1 MKPIRPLALAFVA
14 TTVLLVTGLTTAT
27 AGASSDDP
35 PKPARPAAP
44 GVAVPLSQHY
54 QISGTTVTIPAGGF
68 AFASVNCPS
77 GLVPTGGGG
86 RTSSTSTF
94 LTHSAPTATGW
105 EIGVRNTSTG
115 QASAYA
121 YVVCT
126 AP

>member
-1 MKPIRPLALAFVA
+1 MKPIRPLALAVVA
-14 TTVLLVTGLTTAT
+14 TAVLVVTGSTTAT

-35 PKPARPAAP
+35 PKPAPPAGP
-44 GVAVPLSQHY
+44 GVAAPLSQHF
-54 QISGTTVTIPAGGF
+54 QISGPRVTIPAGGF
-68 AFASVNCPS
+68 AFATANCPS

-94 LTHSAPTATGW
+94 ITDSAPTAAGW
-105 EIGVRNTSTG
+105 EVGVRNTSAG
-115 QASAYA
+115 EASAYA

>member
-1 MKPIRPLALAFVA
+1 MKPIRPVALAVVA
-14 TTVLLVTGLTTAT
+14 TAVLLVTGVTTST

-44 GVAVPLSQHY
+44 GVAAPLSQHFP
-54 QISGTTVTIPAGGF
+54 ISGPTVTIPAGGF
-68 AFASVNCPS
+68 AFAMANCPS

-94 LTHSAPTATGW
+94 LTDSAPTATGW

-115 QASAYA
+115 EASAYA